1 MAYYLNRAQLI
12 GNVTANPEARQT
24 SGGQMVVNFSVAT
37 NRSWLDKTGQRQE
50 KADFHNI
57 VAWGKL
63 AELAQQYL
71 QKGRKVFV
79 EGRMETREWQGEDGV
94 KRYKSEIIADNI
106 IFLDSKGS
114 SGSGSGDAGNYER
127 APQDTKS
134 SGPMQE
140 ASQIPEEAVSLDDL
154 PF

>member
-71 QKGRKVFV
+71 SKGRKVFV

-114 SGSGSGDAGNYER
+114 SGSGDSASYAP
-127 APQDTKS
+127 APQTSQASASMGD
-134 SGPMQE
+134 GAPM
-140 ASQIPEEAVSLDDL
+140 PEEAVSLDDL